1 MAVMTITSLRLWT
14 MFVPLS
20 YLFII
25 TLEKGIAG
33 IWIAEIISF
42 ICFSAIMFTRFKSM
56 KWAMIKL

>member
-42 ICFSAIMFTRFKSM
+42 ICFSAIMFTRF
-56 KWAMIKL
+56 